1 MARFALTTEARKDLD
16 EIWQYIAV
24 ESEITADKVIA
35 EIIQRFPLLTEFPE
49 MGRER
54 TELAPFMRSFSVG
67 RYIIFYRPG
76 NLGIAIVRV
85 LHGARDIEHFFP

>member
-35 EIIQRFPLLTEFPE
+35 EIIQRFPLLAEFPE

-54 TELAPFMRSFSVG
+54 TELAPFMGSFSVG

-76 NLGIAIVRV
+76 ELGIAIVRI
-85 LHGARDIEHFFP
+85 LHGARDIESFFP